1 MGSIGYIGLAAAG
14 IAVSAVMWSRMARR
28 DARLPL
34 IYLFALAG
42 ALVGAKLIYFLAEG
56 WLELGHPDVVRR
68 LLAGKTIL
76 GGLLL
81 GYGSVELAKHFL
93 KYRQPTGDWFAL
105 MVPVSLMFGRLG
117 CWWQGCCPGSVLPPA
132 SYTMTDRTGV
142 SRWPAVPMEFGFNAV
157 ALVVLTFLW
166 RQRRFPGQLF
176 HLYLMGY
183 GAFRFFHEFL
193 RDTPRLVVGLSGYHW
208 AALAVFGLGAL
219 RYRQRARDPQVC

>member
-42 ALVGAKLIYFLAEG
+42 ALLGAKLIYFLAEG
-56 WLELGHPDVVRR
+56 WMALGQPDVVHR

-93 KYRQPTGDWFAL
+93 GYRQPTGDWFAL

-117 CWWQGCCPGSVLPPA
+117 CWWQGCCPGAVLPPA
-132 SYTMTDRTGV
+132 WYTLTDRTGV
-142 SRWPAVPMEFGFNAV
+142 SRWPAVPVEFGFNAV
-157 ALVVLTFLW
+157 AVVVLTFLW
-166 RQRRFPGQLF
+166 RQRKFPGQLF

-193 RDTPRLVVGLSGYHW
+193 RDTPRLVGGLSGYQW

-219 RYRQRARDPQVC
+219 RYRQRARDPQVR

>member
-1 MGSIGYIGLAAAG
+1 MGGVGYIALAVVG

-34 IYLFALAG
+34 IYMFALAG

-56 WLELGHPDVVRR
+56 WMALGQPDVVPR

-81 GYGSVELAKHFL
+81 GYGAVELAKHFL
-93 KYRQPTGDWFAL
+93 GYRQPTGDWFAL

-117 CWWQGCCPGSVLPPA
+117 CWWQGCCPGTVLPPA
-132 SYTMTDRTGV
+132 WYTMTDRTGV
-142 SRWPAVPMEFGFNAV
+142 SRWPAVPMEFGFNVV

-166 RQRRFPGQLF
+166 RQRKFPGQLF

-183 GAFRFFHEFL
+183 GAFRFLHEFL
-193 RDTPRLVVGLSGYHW
+193 RDTPRLVGGLSGYQW
-208 AALAVFGLGAL
+208 AALAVFSLGAL
-219 RYRQRARDPQVC
+219 RYRQRACDPQVR